1 MITSLMVWFP
11 DFDLNHPSNKTN
23 FITNHLRM
31 SDLFRKD
38 LEFHLEQYARETGE
52 HEVHLFDFARW
63 LQKTVLHEVDPPS
76 KLEVPAH
83 ISRLS
88 SAIRQRMDRMD

>member
-1 MITSLMVWFP
+1 
-11 DFDLNHPSNKTN
+11 
-23 FITNHLRM
+23 M

-52 HEVHLFDFARW
+52 NEIHLFDFARW
-63 LQKTVLHEVDPPS
+63 LQKTLMQEVDLPS
-76 KLEVPAH
+76 KLEVPGH
-83 ISRLS
+83 ISRLI